1 MRCQKWASKKVD
13 RSVTRHAGSL
23 QLQPC
28 WIAGATAG
36 RDPMVAWWRQGA
48 APPAV
53 APARSFLLVQAI
65 KNAPCG
71 AFFSASSKNC
81 KHSAVAVS
89 DPALGQIV
97 GRHFN
102 LDLVTGQDAD
112 VVLAHPAG
120 DMGDDLVAVLQL
132 DPEHGVRE
140 GFGDSAFEFDD
151 VVFRHVGAGAIPEV
165 WYKGEP
171 RQVRLESPTS

>member
-1 MRCQKWASKKVD
+1 M
-13 RSVTRHAGSL
+13 RSV
-23 QLQPC
+23 
-28 WIAGATAG
+28 
-36 RDPMVAWWRQGA
+36 
-48 APPAV
+48 
-53 APARSFLLVQAI
+53 
-65 KNAPCG
+65 
-71 AFFSASSKNC
+71 FFSQQQKC

-102 LDLVTGQDAD
+102 LDLVAGQDAD

-120 DMGDDLVAVLQL
+120 DMGDDLVAILQL

-140 GFGDSAFEFDD
+140 GFRDSAFEFDD